1 MADRFINISRE
12 QSEKSFVFSSS
23 DFFTLFLSTFSLLSF
38 FLFSTH

>member
-12 QSEKSFVFSSS
+12 QSEKSSSSSS

-38 FLFSTH
+38 FLS

>member
-12 QSEKSFVFSSS
+12 QSEKSSSSSSS

-38 FLFSTH
+38 FLS